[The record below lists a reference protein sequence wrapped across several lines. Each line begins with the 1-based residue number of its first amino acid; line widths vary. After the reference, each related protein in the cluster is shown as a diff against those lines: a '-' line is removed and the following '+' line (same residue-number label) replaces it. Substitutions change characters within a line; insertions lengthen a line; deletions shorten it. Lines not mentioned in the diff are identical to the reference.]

1 MTHIG
6 AHAIVLGASLAGLTA
21 AAALAERFDRVTIV
35 ERDGLPANG
44 QHRRGVPQGRHGHVL
59 LPAGLLGLAELF
71 PGIVDDLRGHGAHI
85 IDATE
90 FRFHIAGGNLRLN
103 DPELQRLHS
112 VGATRPHLEAVVRA
126 RVRALAHVKF
136 VDDQD
141 ARGLVTTTDRAR
153 VTGVRVRPRNS
164 DRETSVLG
172 DLVVDATGRG
182 SRSPH
187 WLAAMGYDA
196 PDEERF
202 NVGVHYTT
210 RLFHRRP
217 TELDQSRHV
226 VATIPP
232 HGRRGGFTLA
242 IEQDRWLVT
251 LVGLLGER
259 PPTDLAAFVEYA
271 RTVASADLYQLVSGA
286 APAGE
291 AVTGAFPA
299 YLRHRYDRLRRFPGR
314 YVVLGDAVCS
324 LNPVYA
330 QGMSLAVREAAVLGQ
345 VLDRYGPDRAG
356 PAFFRRAN
364 PLVESAWTLATSADL
379 AHPDIEGPRT
389 VGWKLLDRYVDRLL
403 HAAHEDPVVAGA
415 YLRVIAMVAP
425 PQRMLHPRIAWRVW
439 RRAHPGGRQAQQP
452 VR

>member
-1 MTHIG
+1 M
-6 AHAIVLGASLAGLTA
+6 
-21 AAALAERFDRVTIV
+21 
-35 ERDGLPANG
+35 
-44 QHRRGVPQGRHGHVL
+44 
-59 LPAGLLGLAELF
+59 F

-314 YVVLGDAVCS
+314 YVVLGDTVCS

-356 PAFFRRAN
+356 PAFFRERTRWSSRPGHWPPA
-364 PLVESAWTLATSADL
+364 PTSPTRTSKDRERWGGSCSTATST
-379 AHPDIEGPRT
+379 GCCTQRT
-389 VGWKLLDRYVDRLL
+389 
-403 HAAHEDPVVAGA
+403 
-415 YLRVIAMVAP
+415 
-425 PQRMLHPRIAWRVW
+425 RIPWSPARTS
-439 RRAHPGGRQAQQP
+439 G
-452 VR
+452 